1 MKHLRYKPEEGW
13 RNRLHT
19 IIFEAD
25 TPTGKGFDVLLII
38 SILLSVVTVMLDSVA
53 EIQNSYGKY
62 LFLLE
67 WIFTGLFTIEYG
79 LRLMAVGRPILYA
92 SSFFGVVDVLAILP
106 TYLSLFF
113 PGTQYLLVIRLLR
126 VLRIFRVLKFVQY
139 IGEANQLIQSLKAS
153 RRKITVF
160 LFAVLT
166 LTVILGSL
174 MYVIESAESGFTS
187 IPRSI
192 YWAIVTLTTVGYGDI
207 SPQTNLGQ
215 AVAAMIMI
223 FGYGMIAVPTGIV
236 SVELAQ
242 ISGKIAS
249 TRSCPQC
256 SAKGHDPDSVYC
268 KHCGVK
274 L

>member
-1 MKHLRYKPEEGW
+1 MNHLRYKPEEGW
-13 RNRLHT
+13 RSRLHI

-25 TPTGKGFDVLLII
+25 TPAGKAFDVLLII
-38 SILLSVVTVMLDSVA
+38 SILMSVVTVMLDSVS
-53 EIQNSYGKY
+53 EIQNLYGKY
-62 LFLLE
+62 LYRVE

-106 TYLSLFF
+106 SYLSLFF
-113 PGTQYLLVIRLLR
+113 PGTHYLLVIRLLR
-126 VLRIFRVLKFVQY
+126 VLRVFRVLKFVQY

-166 LTVILGSL
+166 LTVISGSL
-174 MYVIESAESGFTS
+174 MYVIESADSGFTS

-215 AVAAMIMI
+215 VVAAMIMI
-223 FGYGMIAVPTGIV
+223 FGYGIIAVPTGIV

-242 ISGKIAS
+242 MSSKEVN
-249 TRSCPQC
+249 TQSCSQC
-256 SAKGHDPDSVYC
+256 SEEGHDSDSVFCKYC
-268 KHCGVK
+268 GAK